1 MKKFRCF
8 VVGLLSACGVVAVEP
23 GIPALHAADAVDL
36 TAGIGPEADVLQTA
50 MAPDGATVVYSADPD
65 GGASA
70 RLYAVSVTDG
80 STVRLDGI
88 TQADRAVA
96 DFAISPDGHWVV
108 YRADQNLDDMFELF
122 TVPITGGTPVRVSAF
137 LLNPGSDAFADYTF
151 TPDSSRIVYRAD
163 RVINEGVE
171 LLSVAV
177 TGGASTSIAAPG
189 NLESTVLDFK
199 VSDDG
204 SRVVFRAKLDDPQV
218 FELYSASLTE
228 TGLVQLNSD
237 HAVGAYGDVEDYA
250 ISPDSSRVV
259 FTMDREVTDQFKLY
273 SAAIDSAGTAVLL
286 TTAVGNAQSVAP
298 TFGFVISP
306 DSSRVVYRSD
316 PAVGQS
322 QLYSVPITDGLVK
335 TLFTFGIAGSLNV
348 DQLHPR
354 FSPDGSELLF
364 RADTI
369 AAGFRR
375 ELFRVP
381 VDGGV
386 AAVKLNGVLIDGG
399 GVTSFYDFNADGS
412 RVIFVA
418 DDVVDDQL
426 ELLTTTV
433 TGGAS
438 ARLSTPPADSG
449 GDVTEVALTPD
460 GQRAVFV
467 QDVDDDGNPESL
479 SVVPTAGGAGV
490 RLNPSSPPTTDVA
503 DVMLSPDG
511 TRAAFI
517 SDPIQPERDRLFT
530 LALPATPAVG
540 GGGGGGGG
548 AVGLGS
554 FLVPVGPVRVFDSRP
569 GQLPAAG
576 PKGTV
581 GPDASIDVKVTGD
594 VSGVPSTAV
603 AVVLNVTATDALAPG
618 YLTVF
623 ATGQPKPLA
632 SALNLTTAGQVRPNA
647 VVVPIGAG
655 GMVSVYSQSGAHVVV
670 DVTGYFEPTD
680 VAVAGGR
687 IESLAPTR
695 LFDTRADQPA
705 PGPKGLVPSGG
716 SIDVQVGGVA
726 GVPDDAV
733 AVVINV
739 TATET
744 TAPGFVTVYG
754 AGGSVPLASTLNV
767 NFAGETVPNLVI
779 MPIGVGGKISLYT
792 QSATHLLGDVTGYVT
807 GAAAAVDD
815 SGLFVP
821 LAPTRVFDTR
831 PTESPLTEPKGFVGA
846 GATITA
852 QFTGRAGIPAA
863 VGLVLMN
870 VTAADAA
877 TGFVTGYPHGQE
889 RPLASILN
897 PNGPGD
903 IRPNAA
909 CIPIGA
915 DGRIDFFTQSGAQLL
930 ADVNGYTLP

>member
-1 MKKFRCF
+1 MKFRCF
-8 VVGLLSACGVVAVEP
+8 AAGLLLACGVVVAEP

-36 TAGIGPEADVLQTA
+36 TAGIGPDADVVHSALS
-50 MAPDGATVVYSADPD
+50 PNGSTVVYSADPD
-65 GGASA
+65 GGSSA
-70 RLYAVSVTDG
+70 QLYAVSVNDG

-88 TQADRAVA
+88 TLPDRAVA
-96 DFAISPDGHWVV
+96 DFAISPDGQWVV

-137 LLNPGSDAFADYTF
+137 LLNPGSDAFADYEF

-163 RVINEGVE
+163 RLINEGVE

-177 TGGASTSIAAPG
+177 TGGASASVSGPM
-189 NLESTVLDFK
+189 NLEQTVLDFH
-199 VSDDG
+199 VSGDG
-204 SRVVFRAKLDDPQV
+204 SRVVFRAKLDDPLV
-218 FELYSASLTE
+218 FELYSASLSGA
-228 TGLVQLNSD
+228 GLVQLNSD
-237 HAVGAYGDVEDYA
+237 HAVGAYGDVQDFE
-250 ISPDSSRVV
+250 ISPDSARVV

-273 SAAIDSAGTAVLL
+273 SAAIDTAGSAVLL
-286 TTAVGNAQSVAP
+286 TTAAGNARSVAP

-306 DSSRVVYRSD
+306 DSARVVYRSD
-316 PAVGQS
+316 SAVDQA
-322 QLYSVPITDGLVK
+322 QLYSVPINDGPVK
-335 TLFTFGIAGSLNV
+335 TLFAFGAAGSLNV

-354 FSPDGSELLF
+354 FSPDGSQLLF

-369 AAGFRR
+369 SAGFRR
-375 ELFRVP
+375 ELYRVP
-381 VDGGV
+381 LDGS
-386 AAVKLNGVLIDGG
+386 APAVKLSGPLVAGG
-399 GVTSFYDFNADGS
+399 GVSSVYDFSADGS
-412 RVIFVA
+412 RVVFMA
-418 DDVVDDQL
+418 DDVVDDQT
-426 ELLTTTV
+426 ELLATTV
-433 TGGAS
+433 TSGAL
-438 ARLSTPPADSG
+438 ARLSAPPADTG
-449 GDVTEVALTPD
+449 GDVTEVVLTPD

-467 QDVDDDGNPESL
+467 QDIDDDGNPDALSL
-479 SVVPTAGGAGV
+479 VATAGGASV
-490 RLNPSSPPTTDVA
+490 RLNPSSPSSADVA
-503 DVMLSPDG
+503 DVMLTPDG
-511 TRAAFI
+511 QRIVFV
-517 SDPIQPERDRLFT
+517 SDPFQPELDRLLT
-530 LALPATPAVG
+530 LAVPSAPAG
-540 GGGGGGGG
+540 GGGGGGVG
-548 AVGLGS
+548 ALGLGS

-576 PKGTV
+576 PKGVV
-581 GPDASIDVKVTGD
+581 GPDDSVDVQVTGD
-594 VSGVPSTAV
+594 VSGVPASAV
-603 AVVLNVTATDALAPG
+603 AVVLNVTATDAVGPG

-623 ATGQPKPLA
+623 AAGQPRPLA

-680 VAVAGGR
+680 AAVAGGR

-695 LFDTRADQPA
+695 LFDTRAEQPA
-705 PGPKGLVPSGG
+705 PGPKGIVPSGG

-726 GVPDDAV
+726 GVPNDAV

-739 TATET
+739 TATDT

-754 AGGSVPLASTLNV
+754 TGGSLPLASTLNV

-779 MPIGVGGKISLYT
+779 MPIGAGGKITLYT

-807 GAAAAVDD
+807 GAGAAVDD

-831 PTESPLTEPKGFVGA
+831 PTESPVTEPKGFVAA

-852 QFTGRAGIPAA
+852 QFTGRAGIPAE

-877 TGFVTGYPHGQE
+877 TGFITAYPHGHEQ
-889 RPLASILN
+889 PLASVLN
-897 PNGPGD
+897 PNGPDD

-909 CIPIGA
+909 AIPIG
-915 DGRIDFFTQSGAQLL
+915 DGGQIDFFTQSGAHLL
-930 ADVNGYTLP
+930 ADANGYTLP